1 MRTGS
6 GNVEDHQLCVQVP
19 VASVLVFQM
28 EVALVAGLLWAL
40 WTEDELRHGVPRNE
54 LPRGVVSVALV
65 SMLDVLQHG
74 RVHLGHKHPTG
85 VEV

>member
-1 MRTGS
+1 M
-6 GNVEDHQLCVQVP
+6 EDHQLCVQVP

-40 WTEDELRHGVPRNE
+40 WTEDELQHGVPRHE
-54 LPRGVVSVALV
+54 LPRGAVLVALG
-65 SMLDVLQHG
+65 STLDAPHHG